1 MSSKRTFYDMY
12 HEAWEIIDEYPIK
25 IPFWKR
31 MRLKQLL
38 NQMLRKYNTR

>member
-1 MSSKRTFYDMY
+1 MSKRTFYDMY
-12 HEAWEIIDEYPIK
+12 SEAYDIIDKYPNK

-38 NQMLRKYNTR
+38 DQMLRKYGRK